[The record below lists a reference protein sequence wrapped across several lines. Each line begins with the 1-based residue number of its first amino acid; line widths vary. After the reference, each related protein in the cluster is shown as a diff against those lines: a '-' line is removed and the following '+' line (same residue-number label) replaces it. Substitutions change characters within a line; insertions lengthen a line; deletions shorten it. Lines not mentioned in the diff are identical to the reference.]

1 NTVCELYVVNDV
13 NRFDEAFG
21 NTQFSRFLTD
31 DALVP
36 FLRSLGTGLS
46 WGSSWSK
53 RLGVNADDW
62 KTATAG
68 SVGVAVLHPARDRAV
83 RPSSLDGT
91 NREGGAA
98 PLRKRSDASVHKHG
112 GRGGDAPAGTAMTVL
127 QPAGGGTV
135 AFARGG
141 GMLLGCESP
150 AELAEV
156 LAHLDGKR

>member
-1 NTVCELYVVNDV
+1 MPRTVTLALAAALVLPTAAAAAAPTIDRILPNTVCEPYVVNDV
-13 NRFDEAFG
+13 TRFAEAFG

-83 RPSSLDGT
+83 
-91 NREGGAA
+91 
-98 PLRKRSDASVHKHG
+98 
-112 GRGGDAPAGTAMTVL
+112 
-127 QPAGGGTV
+127 
-135 AFARGG
+135 
-141 GMLLGCESP
+141 
-150 AELAEV
+150 
-156 LAHLDGKR
+156 